1 MGKSWMAQTAAT
13 FSIIIQPAAGCP
25 AFMSQPELNHVLC
38 PSTPGPRRMGYWQW
52 GDPGSAHLVL
62 CVHGLT
68 RQGRD
73 FDVLAQALLAQA
85 QSQGRSLR
93 VVCPDVAGRGHS
105 DRLSPASLYQPLT
118 YVADMQAL
126 LAQLHAQAPVQHFD
140 WVGTSMGGVIGMLSA
155 VQAQGWPVPVG
166 RLVLNDIGPALSWA
180 GLEHIRGYVGT
191 VGPFDSLAQ
200 GLAQL
205 RERMATFGPHTDEA
219 WAALNLPMFR
229 PASDQPDLH
238 SGPVVL
244 HYDPAI
250 AEPFNTLTPD
260 SNAQGAEFMRAV
272 YEQIKCQTLL
282 LRGAQSALLS
292 PEAALEMTQRGPRP
306 QLLEFVGVGHAPTLV
321 SPDQHQP
328 VCNFLLS
335 A

>member
-1 MGKSWMAQTAAT
+1 
-13 FSIIIQPAAGCP
+13 
-25 AFMSQPELNHVLC
+25 MSQPELRHVVC
-38 PSTPGPRRMGYWQW
+38 PDVGPDTRGPRRMAYWQW
-52 GDPGSAHLVL
+52 ESQLETPGKPGSAHLVL

-73 FDVLAQALLAQA
+73 FDVLARALLAQA
-85 QSQGRSLR
+85 QSQGRSIR
-93 VVCPDVAGRGHS
+93 VVCPDVAGRGYS
-105 DRLSPASLYQPLT
+105 DRLCDASLYQPMT
-118 YVADMQAL
+118 YVADIQAL
-126 LAQLHAQAPVQHFD
+126 LAQLHVQAPVQHYD

-155 VQAQGWPVPVG
+155 VQVQGNAQGWPVPIR

-180 GLEHIRGYVGT
+180 GLEHIRSYVGT
-191 VGPFDSLAQ
+191 VGPFASLAQ
-200 GLAQL
+200 GQAQM
-205 RERMATFGPHTDEA
+205 RERMATFGPHTGEA

-229 PASDQPDLH
+229 PAPGQSDLH

-250 AEPFNTLTPD
+250 AEPFKTLTPE
-260 SNAQGAEFMRAV
+260 SNAQAAEFMRAV
-272 YEQIKCQTLL
+272 YDQIPCPTLL

-306 QLLEFVGVGHAPTLV
+306 QLLEFAGVGHAPTLV
-321 SPDQHQP
+321 APEQHQP
-328 VCNFLLS
+328 VCDFLLP